1 MSKRDLRLYDYMTE
15 SSLRRLVER
24 ALEEDLGR
32 GDVTS
37 DMLIPSDAAAR
48 AVLRSRE
55 EGVIA
60 GLDVAAMAFSVTD
73 ARLHFNALIRD
84 GDSVTPGEE
93 LAVVSGAARS
103 LLRAERV
110 ALNFLQ
116 RLSGIATLTSRY
128 VKAVRGARARVVDT
142 RKTTPGL
149 RSLEKYAVRAGGGF
163 NHRRD
168 LSHAMMVKDNHLA
181 VIRTLGLS
189 LTEAIKQARESL
201 PHTLK
206 IEIEVDRLD
215 QIPEALAAGA
225 DIILLDNMSNG
236 DLRSAVAAINGRAII
251 EASGG
256 VNLDT
261 ISEIAATGVDI
272 ISVGAL
278 THSAAALD
286 IGLDFEAEAVQG
298 LTSPRRPS

>member
-1 MSKRDLRLYDYMTE
+1 MIKTDPAVRVSDFITK
-15 SSLRRLVER
+15 SALRRLVER

-37 DMLIPSDAAAR
+37 DLLIPSDVGAR
-48 AVLRSRE
+48 AVIRSRGK
-55 EGVIA
+55 GVIA
-60 GLDVAAMAFSVTD
+60 GLDIAALVFQLVDINVQFAALAGDGSAVT
-73 ARLHFNALIRD
+73 RD
-84 GDSVTPGEE
+84 QD

-116 RLSGIATLTSRY
+116 RLSGIATLTSHY
-128 VKAVRGARARVVDT
+128 VEAVRGTRARIVDT

-149 RSLEKYAVRAGGGF
+149 RAIEKYAVRAGGGF

-168 LSHAMMVKDNHLA
+168 LSEVMMIKDNHLA
-181 VIRTLGLS
+181 VIAARGLS
-189 LTEAIKQARESL
+189 LSDAVKRARESL

-206 IEIEVDRLD
+206 VEIEVDRLD
-215 QIPEALAAGA
+215 QIDEAIASGA
-225 DIILLDNMSNG
+225 DIILLDNMSSE
-236 DLRSAVAAINGRAII
+236 DLGKAVRLIDGRAIT

-256 VNLDT
+256 VNLAT
-261 ISEIAATGVDI
+261 VSELAASGVDV

-278 THSAAALD
+278 THSAPALD
-286 IGLDFEAEAVQG
+286 IGLDFDLSRG
-298 LTSPRRPS
+298 